1 MERKNKP
8 KLNYRFH
15 DPNPPGVT
23 ADFLVHL
30 FAEVNAPKVEAAL
43 RAAAEEAAAADA
55 AKLNAVEPAE
65 EKPATVPKKKKSRDL
80 ER

>member
-23 ADFLVHL
+23 ADFLVRL
-30 FAEVNAPKVEAAL
+30 FAEVNVPKVEAAM
-43 RAAAEEAAAADA
+43 RAAAEAAAADA
-55 AKLNAVEPAE
+55 AKSSVELETENSAP
-65 EKPATVPKKKKSRDL
+65 VQKKKKSRDL